1 MEEDGGGC
9 CWSADEDHFLYSL
22 PRDYICHHSV
32 PIMPCRSVAA
42 PDVLIL
48 SFVTVSLTVL
58 VSEIDFFFTT
68 TSSLTKG
75 SLVTSTSSL
84 FNGTLISVFDFT
96 GPSGDEE
103 ESLAGLLSTTSSSC
117 VTGTSIVF
125 FSATCSF
132 VRVYCV
138 VEVVFD

>member
-9 CWSADEDHFLYSL
+9 CWSADEDNFLYSL
-22 PRDYICHHSV
+22 PRASICHHHAL
-32 PIMPCRSVAA
+32 IMPCRPVAA
-42 PDVLIL
+42 PDALIL

-58 VSEIDFFFTT
+58 VSVTGFFFTT
-68 TSSLTKG
+68 TSSLTNG

-96 GPSGDEE
+96 GPCVDGEE
-103 ESLAGLLSTTSSSC
+103 ESLGSLFSTTSSSW

-125 FSATCSF
+125 FSATGSF
-132 VRVYCV
+132 VIV
-138 VEVVFD
+138 